1 MQKVGLVMIVK
12 NKEAVISRALASAIP
27 YINQWLIV
35 DTGSTDNTKFI
46 INTVMSSISGE
57 IID

>member
-12 NKEAVISRALASAIP
+12 DEEAVITRALASAIP
-27 YINQWLIV
+27 YINRWLIV

-46 INTVMSSISGE
+46 INNA
-57 IID
+57 IDRKSVV